1 MRLIRVRVLGPVTVA
16 NNDGSELPVERPAV
30 RALLAA
36 LVAKLGRV
44 VPIDDLVASLW
55 PEAQPDNPTDAL
67 HSRLRRLRQVL
78 SGAGLEGTLSREPA
92 GYRLS
97 LPDDDV
103 DVAVFENLM
112 KRAGAEADPAARL
125 AHLDEALALWRGLAY
140 AEFPD
145 NFVLRLE
152 AIRLDELRLA
162 ALEKRGGLL
171 LEIGRAA
178 EAVADMEQFVRENP
192 HRELA
197 WFALM
202 RGLYSTGRQVDAT
215 RAYDDYRKRLANDLG
230 LEPTSGLQ
238 QLFDVIVRG
247 EELAHNAD
255 MPPIGL
261 GAMAIGY
268 QRLSDGRKLAV
279 GSVGTG
285 PTVLAIPQWISR
297 LDMIADG
304 HDMRASIWDRIS
316 RHFRLVLY
324 DRWATGLSQGEL
336 TDTSLEAAIFE
347 AEEVAE
353 ASGGPLALFAMSGAG
368 PIAIGVAARRPDL
381 VAALVLWGTFASPK
395 GVFNL
400 AAKEG
405 ILAMARAHWGLGSRT
420 MAEMH
425 RPGSPPETAEVW
437 GRYLRAQADEEV
449 AMAYLE
455 AIYGY
460 DVTDSMHLVEAPVL
474 ILHYRKD
481 RVVPFAGALQLVAGL
496 SDARFI
502 PLEGNRHLPDVA
514 DLELAVGA
522 IKAFLDEH
530 LASGSADQG

>member
-16 NNDGSELPVERPAV
+16 DNDGAERPVERPAV

-36 LVAKLGRV
+36 LVTKVGRV
-44 VPIDDLVASLW
+44 ITVDDLVASLW
-55 PEAQPDNPTDAL
+55 PEGQPDNPTDAL

-78 SGAGLEGTLSREPA
+78 NEAGLDGALSREPA

-97 LPDDDV
+97 LPEDEIDV
-103 DVAVFENLM
+103 VVFEDLM
-112 KRAGAEADPAARL
+112 KRAGVEADPAARL
-125 AHLDEALALWRGLAY
+125 AHLDEALSLWRGTAY

-178 EAVADMEQFVRENP
+178 DAVADMEQFVRENP

-197 WFALM
+197 WSALM
-202 RGLYSTGRQVDAT
+202 RGLYATGRQVDAT

-238 QLFDVIVRG
+238 QLFDLIVRG
-247 EELAHNAD
+247 ESLAHQSD
-255 MPPIGL
+255 LSPIGL
-261 GAMAIGY
+261 AALSIEH
-268 QRLSDGRKLAV
+268 QRLPDGRRLAV

-297 LDMIADG
+297 LDMIAEG
-304 HDMRASIWDRIS
+304 HDMRASIWDRLS
-316 RHFRLVLY
+316 RHVRLVLY
-324 DRWATGLSQGEL
+324 DRWATGLSPGEL
-336 TDTSLEAAIFE
+336 TDTSLDAAIFE
-347 AEEVAE
+347 AEQVAE

-368 PIAIGVAARRPDL
+368 PIALGLAARRPDL
-381 VAALVLWGTFASPK
+381 VAAMVLWGTFASPR

-425 RPGSPPETAEVW
+425 RPGSPPDTAEVW

-460 DVTDSMHLVEAPVL
+460 DVTESMHLVQAPVL
-474 ILHYRKD
+474 VLHYRKD

-496 SDARFI
+496 ADARFI
-502 PLEGNRHLPDVA
+502 PLEGNRHLPDVG

-522 IKAFLDEH
+522 IKAFLDDH
-530 LASGSADQG
+530 HAH